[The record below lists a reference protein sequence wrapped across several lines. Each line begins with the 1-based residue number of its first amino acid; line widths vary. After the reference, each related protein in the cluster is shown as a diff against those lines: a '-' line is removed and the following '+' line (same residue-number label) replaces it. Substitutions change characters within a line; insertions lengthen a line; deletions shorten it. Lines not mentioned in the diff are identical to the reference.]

1 MNKSRERNKK
11 GTHAHTHTHKIP
23 AHLPSCLPQPHP
35 SPRLGRSV
43 RRLLGF
49 SAFRLFFSGPPGAPD
64 GDASPSTS
72 LRGSLRPR
80 RWGGIGGGDALLSLF
95 RLFWRM
101 EKREDLLGKKK
112 KVRKRG
118 KNEEKLIKQLGEEG
132 ARERNGVLRRH
143 RALHFIL
150 LCCVLFCFPI
160 FSLFL
165 TGRPQHFASF
175 PSFWDRSRAGS
186 GHS

>member
-1 MNKSRERNKK
+1 MRFYPYFAFFGGWKRER
-11 GTHAHTHTHKIP
+11 I
-23 AHLPSCLPQPHP
+23 C
-35 SPRLGRSV
+35 
-43 RRLLGF
+43 
-49 SAFRLFFSGPPGAPD
+49 
-64 GDASPSTS
+64 
-72 LRGSLRPR
+72 
-80 RWGGIGGGDALLSLF
+80 W
-95 RLFWRM
+95 
-101 EKREDLLGKKK
+101 EKKK

>member
-1 MNKSRERNKK
+1 M
-11 GTHAHTHTHKIP
+11 G
-23 AHLPSCLPQPHP
+23 
-35 SPRLGRSV
+35 GR
-43 RRLLGF
+43 
-49 SAFRLFFSGPPGAPD
+49 
-64 GDASPSTS
+64 
-72 LRGSLRPR
+72 
-80 RWGGIGGGDALLSLF
+80 DALLSLF
-95 RLFWRM
+95 RLFWGM